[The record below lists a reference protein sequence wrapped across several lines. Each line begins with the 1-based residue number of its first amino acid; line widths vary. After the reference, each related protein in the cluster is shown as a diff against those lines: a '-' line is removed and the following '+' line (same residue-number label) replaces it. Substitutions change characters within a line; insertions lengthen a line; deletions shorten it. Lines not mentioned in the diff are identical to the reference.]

1 MNRILQFLAIIISWV
16 LASCQMNQEPV
27 GEVVTILNLSSIENN
42 VWRNTTTRA
51 DAVTKDLYYVLDAK
65 GLCQSA
71 ARAEHATT
79 ANAEKPLALGDYS
92 VFCISNAN
100 PSGLPYVASMIGT
113 DFTSKPMV
121 INTLTDVCFGQQ
133 PLTILAS
140 KTSYDI
146 NVTVNHILA
155 KLSLTISSVPA
166 DIDAIAVTLTNVSK
180 TFYLDGTFAE
190 DGTTQT
196 LDLQTAATPNADGTY
211 EWTLPESLIYPCPTG
226 ATATALT
233 IVATDTSGNEQT
245 YNTSA
250 TTVCSSGTRTNL
262 ATTWR
267 TLANHLSYGYTET
280 TWTTTVQQG
289 SFDM

>member
-51 DAVTKDLYYVLDAK
+51 DAATKDLYYVLDAK
-65 GLCQSA
+65 GLCQSD
-71 ARAEHATT
+71 ARAEHATS
-79 ANAEKPLALGDYS
+79 ANAEKRLAFGDYS

-190 DGTTQT
+190 DGTTLT

-211 EWTLPESLIYPCPTG
+211 EWTLPESLIYSCPTG